1 MEIKNVVE
9 KLEKHSEFKVWNE
22 KNKGSYLANV
32 FKMEGANDLDEWQ
45 VGYYNEN
52 GTVTSF
58 TVGKED
64 IKILPDQEIF
74 QKEKKAVH
82 ELDVNEVKIDLDQ
95 ALDVAKEFQTTNLK
109 GNDPAKIMVVVQNI
123 ADHTL
128 YNITYITITF
138 NTLNMKIDAGTGE
151 MIDHEI
157 TPMLQFQGKAS

>member
-1 MEIKNVVE
+1 MEIKKVVD
-9 KLEKHSEFKVWNE
+9 KLENHSEFKIWKE
-22 KNKGSYLANV
+22 KNKESYLANV
-32 FKMEGANDLDEWQ
+32 FRMEGAKDLDEWQ
-45 VGYYNEN
+45 VGYYNKD

-58 TVGKED
+58 TVGEG

-82 ELDVNEVKIDLDQ
+82 ELDVSEVKIDLDQ
-95 ALDVAKEFQTTNLK
+95 ALDAAKEFQKEKLK
-109 GNDPAKIMVVVQNI
+109 GNDPSKIMVVVQNI
-123 ADHTL
+123 AGNTL

>member
-9 KLEKHSEFKVWNE
+9 KLENHSEFKVWKE
-22 KNKGSYLANV
+22 KNPKSYLANV
-32 FKMEGANDLDEWQ
+32 FKMEGAKDLDEWQ

-58 TVGKED
+58 TVGKD

-82 ELDVNEVKIDLDQ
+82 ELDINEVKIDLNQ
-95 ALDVAKEFQTTNLK
+95 ALDAAKEFQTTKLK

-151 MIDHEI
+151 LIDYEI
-157 TPMLQFQGKAS
+157 TSMLQFQGKAS